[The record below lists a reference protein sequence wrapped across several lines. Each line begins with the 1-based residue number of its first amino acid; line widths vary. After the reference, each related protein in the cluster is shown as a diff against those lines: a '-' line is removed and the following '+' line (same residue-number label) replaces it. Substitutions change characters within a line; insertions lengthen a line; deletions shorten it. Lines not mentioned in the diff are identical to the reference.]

1 MENDELMAAWSLL
14 GKQLERQSAL
24 QWQQL
29 RERRLERVRGSL
41 WPLRIGQMLQIL
53 LLGVPFMLLAALLW
67 HHAGQASAPLPPSVL
82 LGGIVVHAYG
92 VAVTVMAGCTLG
104 MTGRIDYAA
113 PVLDIQK
120 QLGKVRRLYIVNG
133 MVAGLPWW
141 FLWVPIA
148 IVLSALA
155 GVDLHARSPETVWA
169 GLGIGALGLVA
180 TAAFHRWSRDPRRPS
195 LARAMDDGVTGAS
208 LRKAKLRLE
217 ELRAF
222 ERD

>member
-1 MENDELMAAWSLL
+1 MENDELMATWALL

-41 WPLRIGQMLQIL
+41 WPLRIGQVLQIL

-67 HHAGQASAPLPPSVL
+67 HPAGHALAPLPVSVL
-82 LGGIVVHAYG
+82 LAGIVVHAYG

-104 MTGRIDYAA
+104 MIGKIDYAA

-120 QLGKVRRLYIVNG
+120 QLEKVRRMYIVNG
-133 MVAGLPWW
+133 MLAGLPWW
-141 FLWVPIA
+141 FLWVPIT

-155 GVDLHARSPETVWA
+155 GIDLHARSPETVWA
-169 GLGIGALGLVA
+169 GLGIGVLGLVA
-180 TAAFHRWSRDPRRPS
+180 TAAFHRWSRDPRRPK
-195 LARAMDDGVTGAS
+195 LAKTLDDGVTGAS
-208 LRKAKLRLE
+208 LRKARLRLE
-217 ELRAF
+217 ELQAF
-222 ERD
+222 ERE

>member
-29 RERRLERVRGSL
+29 RERRLERIRGSL
-41 WPLRIGQMLQIL
+41 WPLRIGQVLQIL
-53 LLGVPFMLLAALLW
+53 LLGLPFMLLAALLW
-67 HHAGQASAPLPPSVL
+67 HRAGHSSATPPLPVL
-82 LGGIVVHAYG
+82 LAGIVVHAYG
-92 VAVTVMAGCTLG
+92 VAITVLAGCTLG
-104 MTGRIDYAA
+104 MIGKIDYAA

-120 QLGKVRRLYIVNG
+120 QMEKVRRLYIVNG

-141 FLWVPIA
+141 FLWVPIVIA
-148 IVLSALA
+148 LSGLA
-155 GVDLHARSPETVWA
+155 GVDLYARAPGMVWM

-180 TAAFHRWSRDPRRPS
+180 TAAFHRWSRDPRRPR
-195 LARAMDDGVTGAS
+195 LAKALDDSIAGAS
-208 LRKAKLRLE
+208 LRKARLRLE
-217 ELRAF
+217 ELREF